1 MFTLTQF
8 INALS
13 ALLKNGNLP
22 VTFFDFLT
30 PCSIMDIEVLE
41 DGVLLLFEFD
51 RDLDGSIDGED
62 LLQRLQTLLEENPEI
77 ENFPVMFNE
86 NVNSMNMSR
95 VISLKFSE
103 FNECIELF

>member
-13 ALLKNGNLP
+13 ALLQHGNAP
-22 VTFFDFLT
+22 VKFFDFCT
-30 PCSIMDIEVLE
+30 PSSISDIELLE
-41 DGVLLLFEFD
+41 KEVLLLFECD
-51 RDLDGSIDGED
+51 REIDGSIDGKE
-62 LLQRLQTLLEENPEI
+62 LLQRLQTLLKKNPKI

-86 NVNSMNMSR
+86 NANSMNMSR
-95 VISLKFSE
+95 VISLKSSD

>member
-51 RDLDGSIDGED
+51 RDLDESIDGED
-62 LLQRLQTLLEENPEI
+62 LLQRLQTLLKENPEI
-77 ENFPVMFNE
+77 KNFPVMFNE
-86 NVNSMNMSR
+86 DVNTTIMVKVTGLN
-95 VISLKFSE
+95 ISE
-103 FNECIELF
+103 QDECIELF

>member
-13 ALLKNGNLP
+13 ALLKNGNSP
-22 VTFFDFLT
+22 VKFFDFCT
-30 PCSIMDIEVLE
+30 PSSIRDIELLKE
-41 DGVLLLFEFD
+41 EVLLLFECD
-51 RDLDGSIDGED
+51 GDIDGSIDGEE